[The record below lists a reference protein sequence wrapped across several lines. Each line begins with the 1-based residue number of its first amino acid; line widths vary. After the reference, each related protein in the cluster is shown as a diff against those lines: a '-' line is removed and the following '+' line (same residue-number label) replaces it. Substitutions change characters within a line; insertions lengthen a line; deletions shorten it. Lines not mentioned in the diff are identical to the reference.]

1 MCFLFL
7 KEANISDAT
16 PSANTSISNEG
27 FVLSLPGNLL
37 DVSTLV
43 NKKKK
48 FRNRGGRDAAMA
60 AMKNLEGEG
69 LGKLILKK

>member
-1 MCFLFL
+1 M
-7 KEANISDAT
+7 
-16 PSANTSISNEG
+16 
-27 FVLSLPGNLL
+27 
-37 DVSTLV
+37 STLV

-69 LGKLILKK
+69 LGKLILKKSKGSMKVHVL